1 MPGQKSSGKN
11 GARVV
16 SVPARTGIQT
26 SPAAIRA
33 DMVAESLP
41 LLSTN
46 ILCVFSITTIASSTI
61 IPRPNNRANNTI
73 KFRVMLEPVINSA
86 AGKNINATNMLN
98 GTDNATKNALVR
110 PIKNIRINST
120 STKPITIEFT
130 RSLNE
135 VRVALLR
142 SPVITTSR
150 FLGNLVCFKSSTT
163 FLISSEVSIKFSPAR
178 FIMFSVT
185 TFLPFKRA

>member
-1 MPGQKSSGKN
+1 M
-11 GARVV
+11 V

-33 DMVAESLP
+33 DNVADNLP

-178 FIMFSVT
+178 LMMFNVT